1 MSSIG
6 ESPARSAG
14 FEFSKNESFAI
25 LGAGRVGL
33 TFGTL
38 LKNAG
43 HKIAGCS
50 ARSAASLDRAATA
63 LGCPC
68 STDVREAIA
77 GASAILLTVP
87 DDAVQRTAE
96 SISDLVDSGTVAF
109 HTSGTM
115 GLEPLRTLAEAGA
128 KTLAVHVLQSIPGV
142 EAGLRRIPGSWF
154 GVTCSP
160 DARTWAEGLVL
171 TLGGKALWLDE
182 EERAAYHAAAVMASN
197 YLVGLSALVEQV
209 GGAIDPYLPL
219 MDGTLANIKELGVAG
234 ALTGPVARGDVG
246 TVARHLSTLRAKSQ
260 LAENAYR
267 ALALVVLES
276 AEKAGLL
283 GEEAAAAVR
292 EALE

>member
-6 ESPARSAG
+6 ESPSRSES

-43 HKIAGCS
+43 HKIVGCS
-50 ARSAASLDRAATA
+50 ARSASSLERAATA
-63 LGCPC
+63 FGCPS
-68 STDVREAIA
+68 STDAREVIV
-77 GASAILLTVP
+77 GASAIVLTVP
-87 DDAVQRTAE
+87 DDAIERTAE

-115 GLEPLRTLAEAGA
+115 GLEPLRALAEAGA
-128 KTLAVHVLQSIPGV
+128 QTLAVHVLQSIPGV

-154 GVTCSP
+154 GVTCPP

-171 TLGGKALWLDE
+171 TLGGKVLWLE
-182 EERAAYHAAAVMASN
+182 EKDRAAYHAAAVMASN

-209 GGAIDPYLPL
+209 GGAVDPYLPL
-219 MDGTLANIKELGVAG
+219 MEGTLANIKELGVAG
-234 ALTGPVARGDVG
+234 ALTGPVARGDAG
-246 TVARHLSTLRAKSQ
+246 TVARHISMLRANSP

-283 GEEAAAAVR
+283 DDEAAAAVR